1 MTCFGR
7 ASEAFGLKGFQFAIR
22 GVPCAPRVDR
32 AAPVAIMLGAQL
44 KNKAPWTP
52 YSTQYSQGA
61 QKPRRIGKGD
71 GGMARAVAKR
81 APRRRVPAKGNPTV
95 ENVMMKP

>member
-1 MTCFGR
+1 M
-7 ASEAFGLKGFQFAIR
+7 
-22 GVPCAPRVDR
+22 
-32 AAPVAIMLGAQL
+32 QL

-71 GGMARAVAKR
+71 GGWRGQLQNVPPVDAF
-81 APRRRVPAKGNPTV
+81 RRRVTQLWKTS
-95 ENVMMKP
+95 